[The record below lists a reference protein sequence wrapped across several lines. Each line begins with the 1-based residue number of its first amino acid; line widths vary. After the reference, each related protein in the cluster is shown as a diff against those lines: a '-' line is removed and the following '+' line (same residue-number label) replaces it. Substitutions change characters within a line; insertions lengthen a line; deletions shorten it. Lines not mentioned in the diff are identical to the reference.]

1 MKNEIKNESNHKK
14 SSIAIIHPNIYYI
27 IFFSLIKYY
36 KNMIKKQSII
46 NVITVQLNYA
56 TWLLQRIDSN

>member
-14 SSIAIIHPNIYYI
+14 SSITIIHSNIYYI

-46 NVITVQLNYA
+46 
-56 TWLLQRIDSN
+56 